1 MIRPGLFVSFEGCE
15 GSGKTTAV
23 SNLFE
28 KINDLIKNKKIDY
41 SQIIK
46 TREPGGINNKLA
58 EELRRLV
65 LSNNYDIPP
74 LTEAFLFAAARSA
87 HVIQTIKPVLDNNG
101 IVLCDRFVDSS
112 IVYQQYVK
120 KLGNLV
126 EVINDIATNKLEPD
140 IIFYFKIDPEIGLS
154 RISSSNRETNRFD
167 KQDLSFHYEVSS
179 FYNLHLSNKQNVIIV
194 DASLNQEEIV
204 NFCLS
209 HILNFIK

>member
-28 KINDLIKNKKIDY
+28 KISELIKNKKIDY

-46 TREPGGINNKLA
+46 TREPGGINNKMA
-58 EELRRLV
+58 EELRQLV
-65 LSNNYDIPP
+65 LSNNYDIPA

-194 DASLNQEEIV
+194 DASLSQEEIV

>member
-1 MIRPGLFVSFEGCE
+1 MSHQGLFVSFEGCE

-28 KINDLIKNKKIDY
+28 KLNKLIKNEEISY
-41 SQIIK
+41 SEIIK

-58 EELRRLV
+58 ENLRQLV
-65 LSNNYDIPP
+65 LSNDYDIPP

-126 EVINDIATNKLEPD
+126 EVINEIATDRLEPD

-167 KQDLSFHYEVSS
+167 QQDLAFHQEVSS
-179 FYNLHLSNKQNVIIV
+179 FYNLHLSNKSNVVIV
-194 DASLNQEEIV
+194 DAELSQEEIV
-204 NFCLS
+204 DFCLS
-209 HILNFIK
+209 HILNFTK

>member
-1 MIRPGLFVSFEGCE
+1 MSHQGLFVSFEGCE
-15 GSGKTTAV
+15 GSGKTTTV

-28 KINDLIKNKKIDY
+28 KISKLIKNKKISY
-41 SQIIK
+41 SEIIK
-46 TREPGGINNKLA
+46 TREPGGTNNKLA
-58 EELRRLV
+58 ENLRQLI
-65 LSNNYDIPP
+65 LSNDYDIPP

-126 EVINDIATNKLEPD
+126 EIINEIATNKLEPD

-167 KQDLSFHYEVSS
+167 QQDLTFHQEVSG
-179 FYNLHLSNKQNVIIV
+179 FYNLHLSNKSNVIIV
-194 DASLNQEEIV
+194 NAELSQEEIV

-209 HILNFIK
+209 HILNFTK